1 MSLLEPSPVVA
12 LARKVYATV
21 RLRSRDYG
29 VDSLCRARQP
39 PTPFFREGS
48 DGKTKHSHSTCLTRL
63 NLGLICNLSTQLSVT
78 SEAEW
83 RDTRQLN

>member
-1 MSLLEPSPVVA
+1 MPHYYAAMAACDFDNPNNNDHMLEPSPVVA

-39 PTPFFREGS
+39 PTPFFQGRF
-48 DGKTKHSHSTCLTRL
+48 
-63 NLGLICNLSTQLSVT
+63 
-78 SEAEW
+78 
-83 RDTRQLN
+83 